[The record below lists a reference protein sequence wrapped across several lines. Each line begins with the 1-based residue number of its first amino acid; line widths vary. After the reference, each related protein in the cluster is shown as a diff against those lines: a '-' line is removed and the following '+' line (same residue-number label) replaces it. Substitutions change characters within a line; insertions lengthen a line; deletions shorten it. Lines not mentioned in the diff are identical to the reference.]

1 MLGNANTPLKTLW
14 IVTGTII
21 ASILISL
28 LAWQTQNPVNPDG
41 ILYLRTANA
50 FAEQHHLADAF
61 AIYRWPFYSIS
72 IALLSQALNI
82 SLITSAYVINLSL
95 ITIIVA
101 TFILILRNLGAN
113 QTTQLLGAIL
123 ILLYP
128 NIGHTKTLI
137 IRDFGYWAFYLLS
150 LWQLLRF
157 AKQPN
162 WSTVVFWNIS
172 MLFATL
178 FRVEGLIFWC
188 LAPCALLFQ
197 TQFSFSQRTRYFFK
211 LQALLLLAVAAG
223 IGIALTS
230 SHVNQYLG
238 RIPEVIHQI
247 TDGIHAVIQNFI
259 SKKLAMQQYVL
270 SYDAK
275 DSAKPLLLAGM
286 FGLLFYT
293 LLNTLTWLYTA
304 FSLHAFTKKLT
315 GFNRDNTI
323 ILMTFIVINFIV
335 LFCFVGEQLFLTER
349 YTTALALTMILWA
362 PFSLNKLL
370 FASKIEQH
378 AHPYTKYAV
387 ILALIIYAGFSFIH
401 NGKSKLFIT
410 AAGEWIHANTPA
422 TSTLY
427 SNSKEVAFYATR
439 PGVDW
444 NNDFDPL
451 KPFEIINTQTWKKY
465 DYVALRIRPKQTVEE
480 SKILQ
485 TLGKQPIKVFAN
497 TEGDKILIFKIN

>member
-1 MLGNANTPLKTLW
+1 MLENANTSLKTLW

-82 SLITSAYVINLSL
+82 SLITSAYIINLAL
-95 ITIIVA
+95 ITIIVTA
-101 TFILILRNLGAN
+101 FILILRQLGAN

-162 WSTVVFWNIS
+162 WLTVLFWNVS
-172 MLFATL
+172 MLLATL
-178 FRVEGLIFWC
+178 FRIEGLIFWC
-188 LAPCALLFQ
+188 LAPCALLLQ
-197 TQFSFSQRTRYFFK
+197 THFSLSQRIRYFFK
-211 LQALLLLAVAAG
+211 LQSLLLMVAIAG
-223 IGIALTS
+223 ILLVLTS
-230 SHVNQYLG
+230 SHLNQYLG
-238 RIPEVIHQI
+238 RIPEVLNQV
-247 TDGIHAVIQNFI
+247 TDGVNAVIQNFV

-286 FGLLFYT
+286 FGILFCT
-293 LLNTLTWLYTA
+293 LLNTITWLYTA

-315 GFNRDNTI
+315 PFSRDNVV
-323 ILMTFIVINFIV
+323 ILITFIVINFVI
-335 LFCFVGEQLFLTER
+335 LFSFVGEQLFLTER
-349 YTTALALTMILWA
+349 YATALALTFMLWA
-362 PFSLNKLL
+362 PFSLNNLL
-370 FASKIEQH
+370 FATAESKRLLSI
-378 AHPYTKYAV
+378 KYGV
-387 ILALIIYAGFSFIH
+387 ILVLIIYAGFSFIH
-401 NGKSKLFIT
+401 TGKSKLFIT

-422 TSTLY
+422 NSTLY

-439 PGVDW
+439 AGVDW

-451 KPFEIINTQTWKKY
+451 KPFQIIHTQTWKKY
-465 DYVALRIRPKQTVEE
+465 DYVALRIRPKQTEE
-480 SKILQ
+480 ETKVLE

-497 TEGDKILIFKIN
+497 AQGDKVLIFKIN